1 MVLPYLTKDLKLV
14 ETPLKVESPPNRRQL
29 LDRTFSAEPVVD
41 SLPALRRSPS
51 SSPLSSP
58 RRSRLLLTPEKSG
71 FSSSIQVLM
80 VLGLIVGTLIF
91 GSIMANDALERKI
104 TDLERLREELSNTQA
119 SINAQLQR
127 SQRRYEAE
135 VAHVND
141 KSPDVNRLMNHVQ
154 QLEQILADERK
165 VAVQT
170 KQEMDLLTEQARQAE
185 IASLEQEQVLT
196 TALQKMARKQVIDR

>member
-14 ETPLKVESPPNRRQL
+14 ETPRKVESPPYRRQL

-58 RRSRLLLTPEKSG
+58 RSSRLLLKPEKSG
-71 FSSSIQVLM
+71 FSSSTQVLM
-80 VLGLIVGTLIF
+80 VLGLIAGTLIF
-91 GSIMANDALERKI
+91 GSVMANDALERKMM
-104 TDLERLREELSNTQA
+104 DLERLREELSNTQA

-141 KSPDVNRLMNHVQ
+141 KSPDVTKLMNNVQ